1 VPTTAWRFTNTEA
14 ADEAVVRLQELDA
27 QNLIE
32 VQDVAVLRWPRYAAE
47 PTTAEHVTQEG
58 GMIAARM
65 TKMKHG
71 AIDRSMLDAV
81 KGDMMKGTSALVL
94 QSEGAAIEKVVSAF
108 RGQDMELIRSDLSV
122 QQQDQI
128 RATFG
133 KPRG

>member
-1 VPTTAWRFTNTEA
+1 VPTTAWRFSSTEG
-14 ADEAVVRLQELDA
+14 ADEAVLRLQELDK

-65 TKMKHG
+65 SKMKHG
-71 AIDRSMLDAV
+71 AIERSMLDAV

-94 QSEGAAIEKVVSAF
+94 QSKGAEVEKVASVF
-108 RGQDMELIRSDLSV
+108 QGQEMELIRSDLSV

-128 RATFG
+128 RAKFG
-133 KPRG
+133 KSAS

>member
-1 VPTTAWRFTNTEA
+1 MPTTAWRFSGTEA

-27 QNLIE
+27 KNLIE
-32 VQDVAVLRWPRYAAE
+32 VQDVAVLRWPRYAGE

-65 TKMKHG
+65 SKMKRG
-71 AIDRSMLDAV
+71 VIERSMLDAV

-94 QSEGAAIEKVVSAF
+94 QSEGAAIEKVVHAF

-128 RATFG
+128 RASFG
-133 KPRG
+133 KSAG

>member
-1 VPTTAWRFTNTEA
+1 VPTTAWRFSNTEG

-47 PTTAEHVTQEG
+47 PTTADVTQEG
-58 GMIAARM
+58 GMLAARM
-65 TKMKHG
+65 SKMKHG

-94 QSEGAAIEKVVSAF
+94 QSEGAAVEKVVSVF
-108 RGQDMELIRSDLSV
+108 QGQDMELIRSDLSV

-133 KPRG
+133 KSRG

>member
-1 VPTTAWRFTNTEA
+1 MPTTAWRFSNTEG

-32 VQDVAVLRWPRYAAE
+32 VQDVAVLRWPRYATQPSA
-47 PTTAEHVTQEG
+47 AEHVTQEG
-58 GMIAARM
+58 GMLAARM

-94 QSEGAAIEKVVSAF
+94 QSEGAAIEKVVNAF
-108 RGQDMELIRSDLSV
+108 RGQDMELIRSDLSI

-128 RATFG
+128 RDTFG
-133 KPRG
+133 KSRG